1 MRSHESQ
8 DNPRQFARMPVRGL
22 TAEQIFDSLAQ
33 ATGYLQPFD
42 PEQPLNF
49 NQDQARQ
56 EFLET
61 FESDTGVERQST
73 ILQALALMNGSFASD
88 ATSVQELLRS
98 RNDKN
103 GTLIAIAEA
112 PFFNDEQ
119 RVEALF
125 LTTLSR
131 PPREA
136 EKARFLAYLKDHAAT
151 DVAAR
156 PLADLFWT
164 LLNTTEFLSNH

>member
-1 MRSHESQ
+1 MATSVRRHRPALQILFNKRSQ
-8 DNPRQFARMPVRGL
+8 RLDVLRPV
-22 TAEQIFDSLAQ
+22 I
-33 ATGYLQPFD
+33 
-42 PEQPLNF
+42 
-49 NQDQARQ
+49 
-56 EFLET
+56 
-61 FESDTGVERQST
+61 ERRDVYV
-73 ILQALALMNGSFASD
+73 AL
-88 ATSVQELLRS
+88 ATSVQEILRT

-112 PFFNDEQ
+112 PVFTPEQ

-131 PPREA
+131 LPTES
-136 EKARFLAYLKDHAAT
+136 EKQKFLDYLQKHEAT
-151 DVAAR
+151 DVPAR

>member
-1 MRSHESQ
+1 
-8 DNPRQFARMPVRGL
+8 MPVRGL

-61 FESDTGVERQST
+61 FESDASVERQST

-131 PPREA
+131 FPREA
-136 EKARFLAYLKDHAAT
+136 EKVRFLAYLKEHAVT